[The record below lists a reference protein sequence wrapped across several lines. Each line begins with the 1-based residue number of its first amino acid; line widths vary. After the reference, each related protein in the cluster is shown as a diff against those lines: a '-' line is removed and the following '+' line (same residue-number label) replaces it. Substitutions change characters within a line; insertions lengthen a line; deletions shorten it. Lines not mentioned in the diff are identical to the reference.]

1 MKNGE
6 TFAAQADYALGEPE
20 LPMSMED
27 FCAKVTELGQYAG
40 RTESDIQKIID
51 MVLTF
56 DGKISDLM
64 KYLA

>member
-1 MKNGE
+1 
-6 TFAAQADYALGEPE
+6 
-20 LPMSMED
+20 MSMED

-56 DGKISDLM
+56 DGKVSDLM
-64 KYLA
+64 NYLA